1 MQLHR
6 QWFVNLQRE
15 VNASTESPG
24 LDGQFKES
32 ERERD
37 IRMEGERRDTGCGLR
52 PRRLC
57 QQREE

>member
-1 MQLHR
+1 M
-6 QWFVNLQRE
+6 NLQRE

-37 IRMEGERRDTGCGLR
+37 TRMEGERRDTGCGLR
-52 PRRLC
+52 PRWLC